1 MLKSPAPSLLC
12 DFLVCRCD
20 SSSSFNAH
28 LSDFFQLFFGV
39 NGESDNLMQYQ
50 HNLRVNIHDL
60 RNNAWSSNAVIIH
73 PSLTITARGLIPF
86 TISTSTSISLQI
98 SIAIEKRK

>member
-20 SSSSFNAH
+20 SSSSFNAQ
-28 LSDFFQLFFGV
+28 SDFFQLFFGV

-86 TISTSTSISLQI
+86 TISTSTSIIRQI